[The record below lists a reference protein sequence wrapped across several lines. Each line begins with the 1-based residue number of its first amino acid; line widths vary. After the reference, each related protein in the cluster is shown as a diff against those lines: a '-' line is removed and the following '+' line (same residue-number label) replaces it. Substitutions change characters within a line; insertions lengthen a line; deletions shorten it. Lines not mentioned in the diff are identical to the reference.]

1 MKLKIIAI
9 LAGLFLIGTFFMP
22 GGSSVNVK
30 NIYDEA
36 EKAYAEKKYQVA
48 IEQYNLAIEE
58 GKKFGANTTVID
70 EDFDSLAKFKIATAY
85 HELGKQLGDAT
96 KYEESLKLCPEIYQQ
111 TKTAKVKEGII
122 FLWGVNLYELE
133 RYEEAEPKFREL
145 VNDYPDSRFLENAY
159 YTLGRLYYKLKQFES
174 AREAFKSV
182 MTKYPNSE
190 YIDDS
195 QYFIGDC
202 FFQEANYDQSALEFE
217 KVNSKDDSLQAQAR
231 YYGSLSLYRMGR
243 NQDALTAYEKFV
255 GDFPSSPF
263 MTGAYFDMGSI
274 HSKLKEY
281 DAATQNYEL
290 AIQNAKDDITKGQ
303 IQFEIGN
310 NYFTAEDYQM
320 AINAYKKLMET
331 YPSDTNIAEAR
342 YYIAESYWWLKDY
355 QNGLQTYTEVLD
367 KEPSGPH
374 AVECMFRIGQCNYQ
388 LGNKELA
395 LEWYDKIINNYPDS
409 PLVKDTVYEKLW
421 ALGDLKR
428 YDEVEKVGREY
439 IEKYKKDPTYDVA
452 AAETQ
457 MKLGDIKYDAGNY
470 SSASDEYLL
479 VVSDYSNL
487 PKFDPFK
494 ARSLLQ
500 SGTAYYTMAENSN
513 WDEAMLRKA
522 ADSYEQLLN
531 SYERNFDKEKRAFEG
546 REEYITSAVINLGL
560 AYSTLKEIDKANQ
573 TLSMLP
579 KTNPEYGRAVY
590 LRGKALADSGRT
602 DEAMVAYRE
611 MVNNKGLSQ
620 DWRSRAAIE
629 LASNLT
635 KAGRFQEALTEY
647 QNIVTEYPDSEFLS
661 TALYYAGSS
670 YYELEPKTPE
680 NMNNAIAFFQQV
692 LDKYSESETGPW
704 AYIGMMAAYEQLG
717 SFDKI
722 IALADQMEAKYANS
736 KIVRIDEALDM
747 ARRRKVDSMQKLE
760 TVATA
765 DALVPELKK
774 IVANPVGDEEGK
786 AAAQMRI
793 GMLLFGEKRYEEA
806 IAEYQVL
813 LDKFPGKYTGAAY
826 YQMAASAFQMDDPAK
841 AIDSAR
847 KGLESPDLTQEVK
860 TGLYYT
866 MGLAYGK
873 VQNPAEETTAME
885 QTVQSA
891 EGATSDNV
899 KQMALAARR
908 GLAKAYAD
916 TKQYQEAEK
925 QYIYLSE
932 NLATP
937 AEKADSY
944 FWLARL
950 YEDMQQYPK
959 AVETYDKVVQAN
971 GSEILSAQSLYFNGV
986 LYTNSVKND
995 EKALNAFTELV
1006 NKYSSTTDSNVKQM
1020 ITDANIRI
1028 PDLLTSLGKF
1038 DEALAG
1044 ARKARETA
1052 IASGTK
1058 EDKINTQYQVA
1069 NLLGQ
1074 AVSKQAEKGKS
1085 DPALSKEAAVE
1096 FAKVVD
1102 LAKPL
1107 NDLSDDM
1114 KLVAAA
1120 SLYNTTFLYYNMGGF
1135 DNFAQAA
1142 KYGEMLIDNFP
1153 KNENYQSTLQLMGF
1167 TTYEMARLKA
1177 DLPGFEKA
1185 AQLFLRFAKEFPRN
1199 KDAGNAQYQ
1208 AGEAYFTVGGGYTVD
1223 KQKAKAADAYRK
1235 AISAYRL
1242 FVNNYSGNE
1251 YAPDAMYAMASCYAY
1266 VSDLLSDPREADNM
1280 NKVYKELVDKY
1291 PKSKYAAVAF
1301 EAVGNDFYNKAT
1313 APGVTEKTQTD
1324 MFKQA
1329 LSYYRQGLQVPNIES
1344 KTRQSLEAYS
1354 RETESLLAQK
1364 PYSQALLLVP
1374 TEGTNPDIKRQ
1385 NAPKAIPILNNII
1398 STYPNTDVADL
1409 SYVQLGLCYESLEQW
1424 DNAISAYGKLLKKY
1438 TDSKGNPI
1446 IPYSDNVVSAVEF
1459 AKGRRNSIMSF
1470 QSATKAAKQSGR

>member
-1 MKLKIIAI
+1 
-9 LAGLFLIGTFFMP
+9 
-22 GGSSVNVK
+22 
-30 NIYDEA
+30 
-36 EKAYAEKKYQVA
+36 
-48 IEQYNLAIEE
+48 
-58 GKKFGANTTVID
+58 
-70 EDFDSLAKFKIATAY
+70 
-85 HELGKQLGDAT
+85 
-96 KYEESLKLCPEIYQQ
+96 
-111 TKTAKVKEGII
+111 
-122 FLWGVNLYELE
+122 
-133 RYEEAEPKFREL
+133 
-145 VNDYPDSRFLENAY
+145 
-159 YTLGRLYYKLKQFES
+159 
-174 AREAFKSV
+174 
-182 MTKYPNSE
+182 
-190 YIDDS
+190 
-195 QYFIGDC
+195 
-202 FFQEANYDQSALEFE
+202 
-217 KVNSKDDSLQAQAR
+217 
-231 YYGSLSLYRMGR
+231 
-243 NQDALTAYEKFV
+243 
-255 GDFPSSPF
+255 
-263 MTGAYFDMGSI
+263 
-274 HSKLKEY
+274 
-281 DAATQNYEL
+281 NYEL
-290 AIQNAKDDITKGQ
+290 AIQSAKDDITKGQ

-331 YPSDTNIAEAR
+331 YPNDSNFSEAR

-367 KEPSGPH
+367 KEPNGPH
-374 AVECMFRIGQCNYQ
+374 AVECMFKIGQCNYQ

-395 LEWYDKIINNYPDS
+395 LEWYDKIINDHSDS
-409 PLVKDTVYEKLW
+409 PLVKDAVYEKLW

-457 MKLGDIKYDAGNY
+457 MKLGDIKYEAGNY
-470 SSASDEYLL
+470 SSAADEYLM

-500 SGTAYYTMAENSN
+500 AGTAYYTLSENSN
-513 WDEAMLRKA
+513 WDEVTLRKSTDA
-522 ADSYEQLLN
+522 YEQLLN
-531 SYERNFDKEKRAFEG
+531 MYQRNFDEKRSFDG
-546 REEYITSAVINLGL
+546 RDEYVTSAVINLGL

-590 LRGKALADSGRT
+590 LRGKALADAGRT

-661 TALYYAGSS
+661 TAIYYAGSS

-692 LDKYSESETGPW
+692 VDKYSESETGPW
-704 AYIGMMAAYEQLG
+704 AYIGMMAAYDQLG
-717 SFDKI
+717 SYDKI
-722 IALADQMEAKYANS
+722 VTLADQMETKYTGS
-736 KIVRIDEALDM
+736 KIVRVEEALDL

-760 TVATA
+760 SGATA
-765 DALVPELKK
+765 DALVPELRK

-806 IAEYQVL
+806 ITEYQIL

-826 YQMAASAFQMDDPAK
+826 YQMAASAYSMDDPAK
-841 AIDSAR
+841 AIDSAK
-847 KGLESPDLTQEVK
+847 KGLEVPDLTQEIK

-873 VQNPAEETTAME
+873 VQNPAEEMTAME

-899 KQMALAARR
+899 KQMSLAARR

-916 TKQYQEAEK
+916 TKQYQDAEK
-925 QYIYLSE
+925 QYIYLGE

-937 AEKADSY
+937 AEKADAY

-959 AVETYDKVVQAN
+959 AIETYDKVVQVN
-971 GSEILSAQSLYFNGV
+971 GSEILSAQSLYFEGV

-1006 NKYSSTTDSNVKQM
+1006 NKYSSSTDSNVKQM
-1020 ITDANIRI
+1020 VTDANIRI

-1058 EDKINTQYQVA
+1058 EEKINTQYQVA

-1074 AVSKQAEKGKS
+1074 RISKLAETGKS
-1085 DPALSKEAAVE
+1085 DQALSKEAAGE
-1096 FAKVVD
+1096 FVKVVD
-1102 LAKPL
+1102 LAKPF
-1107 NDLSDDM
+1107 NGLSDDM

-1120 SLYNTTFLYYNMGGF
+1120 SLYNATFIYYNMGGY
-1135 DNFAQAA
+1135 DNFVQAA

-1208 AGEAYFTVGGGYTVD
+1208 AGESYFTVGGGYTVD

-1235 AISAYRL
+1235 AVSAYRG
-1242 FVNNYSGNE
+1242 FVNNYPGNE
-1251 YAPDAMYAMASCYAY
+1251 YAPDALYAMASSYAY
-1266 VSDLLSDPREADNM
+1266 ISDLLSDPREMNNM
-1280 NKVYKELVDKY
+1280 NNVYRELVDKY

-1301 EAVGNDFYNKAT
+1301 EAVGNDYYNQAT
-1313 APGVTEKTQTD
+1313 APGVAEKTQTD
-1324 MFKQA
+1324 NFKQA
-1329 LSYYRQGLQVPNIES
+1329 LKYYRQGLQVPNIEN
-1344 KTRQSLEAYS
+1344 KTKQALEIYV

-1364 PYSQALLLVP
+1364 PYSLALQLVP
-1374 TEGTNPDIKRQ
+1374 TEGTNPELKKQ

-1398 STYPNTDVADL
+1398 STYPDTDVADL

-1446 IPYSDNVVSAVEF
+1446 IPYSDNVVAAVEF
-1459 AKGRRNSIMSF
+1459 AKGRRTSIMSF
-1470 QSATKAAKQSGR
+1470 QASTRASKQSGR